1 MTKYFDE
8 EWPKEEEILKI
19 GLEQSRR
26 NKADR
31 FPTANERW
39 PRGGEVIQGK
49 KRVFLIGNGLSRKDF
64 DLTPL
69 KKYGKVYGCNAI
81 WRDEL
86 DKIDV
91 LTAVDNG
98 VIHEIY
104 HNGIAQKIPCWFRN
118 WTKIPTPMY
127 ESVVEGMIGKQE
139 LEELKDYDVITEN
152 ERGMS
157 QEFVMHGANLAGQV
171 KILRNAKKETPRG
184 DKEIIKKQINHNTL
198 YVSWIKEPDYSKDI
212 RECWSEYKDHGWA
225 CGASAGFIACKE
237 EKPDEV
243 YLIGHDLV
251 SDTEKVNNL
260 FAGTKHYVA
269 KENGPTP
276 HVNWVGQW
284 YDLFAWN
291 QNIKFFKVNKS
302 ADNLPTNQ
310 HFREWLEWSDKKV
323 LSYMTQ
329 AELLDKMRKW

>member
-1 MTKYFDE
+1 
-8 EWPKEEEILKI
+8 
-19 GLEQSRR
+19 
-26 NKADR
+26 
-31 FPTANERW
+31 
-39 PRGGEVIQGK
+39 
-49 KRVFLIGNGLSRKDF
+49 
-64 DLTPL
+64 
-69 KKYGKVYGCNAI
+69 
-81 WRDEL
+81 
-86 DKIDV
+86 
-91 LTAVDNG
+91 
-98 VIHEIY
+98 
-104 HNGIAQKIPCWFRN
+104 
-118 WTKIPTPMY
+118 
-127 ESVVEGMIGKQE
+127 MIGKQE
-139 LEELKDYDVITEN
+139 LEELKDYDVITQN

>member
-1 MTKYFDE
+1 MTKDFLEHTLE
-8 EWPKEEEILKI
+8 EQKILDI
-19 GLEQSRR
+19 GLKQSRQ

-31 FPTANERW
+31 FPTADERW

-49 KRVFLIGNGLSRKDF
+49 KRVFLIGNGLSRKEF

-118 WTKIPTPMY
+118 WTKVPTPMY

-139 LEELKDYDVITEN
+139 LEELKDYDVITQN

-171 KILRNAKKETPRG
+171 KILRNAKKETPRA

-310 HFREWLEWSDKKV
+310 PFKEWSEWADKKV

>member
-1 MTKYFDE
+1 MAKYFDE

-19 GLEQSRR
+19 GLEQSRK

-69 KKYGKVYGCNAI
+69 KKYGKVYGCIAI

-171 KILRNAKKETPRG
+171 KILRNAKKEKPRG
-184 DKEIIKKQINHNTL
+184 DREIIKKQFNHNTL

-310 HFREWLEWSDKKV
+310 PFKEWAEWADKKV

>member
-1 MTKYFDE
+1 MTKDFLEHMLE
-8 EWPKEEEILKI
+8 EQKILDI
-19 GLEQSRR
+19 GLKQSRQ

-31 FPTANERW
+31 FPTADERW

-49 KRVFLIGNGLSRKDF
+49 KRVFLIGNGLSRKEF

-118 WTKIPTPMY
+118 WTKVPTPMY

-139 LEELKDYDVITEN
+139 LEELKDYDVITQN

-243 YLIGHDLV
+243 YLIGHVLV

-310 HFREWLEWSDKKV
+310 PFKEWSEWADKKV

>member
-1 MTKYFDE
+1 MTKDFLEHTIE
-8 EWPKEEEILKI
+8 EQKILDI
-19 GLEQSRR
+19 GLKQSRQ

-31 FPTANERW
+31 FPTADERW

-49 KRVFLIGNGLSRKDF
+49 KRVFLIGNGLSRKEF

-118 WTKIPTPMY
+118 WTKVPTPMY

-139 LEELKDYDVITEN
+139 LEELKDYDVITQN

-198 YVSWIKEPDYSKDI
+198 YVSWI
-212 RECWSEYKDHGWA
+212 
-225 CGASAGFIACKE
+225 
-237 EKPDEV
+237 
-243 YLIGHDLV
+243 
-251 SDTEKVNNL
+251 
-260 FAGTKHYVA
+260 
-269 KENGPTP
+269 
-276 HVNWVGQW
+276 
-284 YDLFAWN
+284 
-291 QNIKFFKVNKS
+291 
-302 ADNLPTNQ
+302 
-310 HFREWLEWSDKKV
+310 
-323 LSYMTQ
+323 
-329 AELLDKMRKW
+329 

>member
-1 MTKYFDE
+1 MTKDFLEHTLE
-8 EWPKEEEILKI
+8 EQKILDI
-19 GLEQSRR
+19 GLKQSRQ

-31 FPTANERW
+31 FPTADERW

-49 KRVFLIGNGLSRKDF
+49 KRVFLIGNGLSRKEF

-118 WTKIPTPMY
+118 WTKVHTPMY

-139 LEELKDYDVITEN
+139 LEELKDYDVITQN

-310 HFREWLEWSDKKV
+310 PFKEWSEWADKKV

>member
-1 MTKYFDE
+1 MTKDFLEHTLE
-8 EWPKEEEILKI
+8 EQKILDI
-19 GLEQSRR
+19 GLKQSRQ

-31 FPTANERW
+31 FPTADERW

-49 KRVFLIGNGLSRKDF
+49 KRVFLIGNGLSRKEF

-104 HNGIAQKIPCWFRN
+104 HNGIAQKIRCWFRN
-118 WTKIPTPMY
+118 WTKVPTPMY

-139 LEELKDYDVITEN
+139 LEELKDYDVITQN

-310 HFREWLEWSDKKV
+310 PFKEWSEWADKKV

>member
-1 MTKYFDE
+1 
-8 EWPKEEEILKI
+8 
-19 GLEQSRR
+19 
-26 NKADR
+26 
-31 FPTANERW
+31 
-39 PRGGEVIQGK
+39 
-49 KRVFLIGNGLSRKDF
+49 
-64 DLTPL
+64 
-69 KKYGKVYGCNAI
+69 
-81 WRDEL
+81 
-86 DKIDV
+86 
-91 LTAVDNG
+91 
-98 VIHEIY
+98 
-104 HNGIAQKIPCWFRN
+104 
-118 WTKIPTPMY
+118 MY

-139 LEELKDYDVITEN
+139 LEELKDYDVITQN

-310 HFREWLEWSDKKV
+310 PFKEWSEWADKKV